1 MESASLT
8 DQHPPKPAPV
18 APVGD
23 TGPPRS
29 GTFTR
34 DIVGV
39 ICLALASLLAG
50 LAINYLRA
58 SPLPLVY
65 QTPEQR
71 LAAELTTLVEAPAFR
86 LSDADTISL
95 DQFRNVVGDHQTI
108 ILDARAAPF
117 YQQGH
122 IPGALNLSRDDFAA
136 DYRRLRPTLDAS
148 KDKSIVIY
156 CSGGD
161 CHDSRMVA
169 SALLSLGFSEVR
181 VFTGGWSGWTEAG
194 LPVEK

>member
-8 DQHPPKPAPV
+8 DPPKPAPL
-18 APVGD
+18 APVG
-23 TGPPRS
+23 GSGSPRS

-39 ICLALASLLAG
+39 ICLAVASLLTG
-50 LAINYLRA
+50 LAINHLRA
-58 SPLPLVY
+58 APLPLVY

-95 DQFRNVVGDHQTI
+95 DQFRGMVGDHQAI

-117 YQQGH
+117 YQLGH
-122 IPGALNLSRDDFAA
+122 IPDALNLSRDDFAA
-136 DYRRLRPTLDAS
+136 DYRRLRPTLDAA
-148 KDKSIVIY
+148 KDKSIVVY

-169 SALLSLGFSEVR
+169 SALLSLGFSQVR

-194 LPVEK
+194 LPIEK

>member
-8 DQHPPKPAPV
+8 GQHPLKPAPV
-18 APVGD
+18 ARVGD
-23 TGPPRS
+23 SGPPGRR
-29 GTFTR
+29 TFTR
-34 DIVGV
+34 DIAGV
-39 ICLALASLLAG
+39 MCLSVASLLAG
-50 LAINYLRA
+50 LAINYFRA
-58 SPLPLVY
+58 APLPLVY

-71 LAAELTTLVEAPAFR
+71 LATELTTLVEAPAFR
-86 LSDADTISL
+86 LSDADTIPLAQLRSEI
-95 DQFRNVVGDHQTI
+95 GDPKTI

-136 DYRRLRPTLDAS
+136 DYRRLRLTLDAS
-148 KDKSIVIY
+148 KNKSIVVY

-169 SALLSLGFSEVR
+169 SALLSLGFAQVR
-181 VFTGGWSGWTEAG
+181 VYTGGWSGWTEAG

>member
-18 APVGD
+18 APAGD

-29 GTFTR
+29 GTFTS

-39 ICLALASLLAG
+39 ICLALASLAAG
-50 LAINYLRA
+50 VAINYLRA

-95 DQFRNVVGDHQTI
+95 DQFRNVVGDHLTI

-122 IPGALNLSRDDFAA
+122 VPGALNLSRDDFAT

-169 SALLSLGFSEVR
+169 SALLSLGFSRVH
-181 VFTGGWSGWTEAG
+181 VFTRGWSGWTEAG

>member
-8 DQHPPKPAPV
+8 DPPKPAPL
-18 APVGD
+18 APVG
-23 TGPPRS
+23 GSGSPRS

-39 ICLALASLLAG
+39 ICLAVASLLTG
-50 LAINYLRA
+50 LAINHLRA
-58 SPLPLVY
+58 APLPLVY

-95 DQFRNVVGDHQTI
+95 DQFRGMVGDHQTI

-148 KDKSIVIY
+148 KDKSFVVY

-169 SALLSLGFSEVR
+169 SALLSLGFS
-181 VFTGGWSGWTEAG
+181 SPG
-194 LPVEK
+194 LRYF

>member
-8 DQHPPKPAPV
+8 DQHPLKSAPV
-18 APVGD
+18 APVG
-23 TGPPRS
+23 GSGSPRS

-39 ICLALASLLAG
+39 ICLGVAALLTG

-58 SPLPLVY
+58 APLSLVY

-95 DQFRNVVGDHQTI
+95 DQFRGVVGNHQTI

-169 SALLSLGFSEVR
+169 SALLSLGFSQVR

>member
-1 MESASLT
+1 MESAPLT
-8 DQHPPKPAPV
+8 DPHPPKPPPLAT
-18 APVGD
+18 VGD
-23 TGPPRS
+23 SRPLRS

-39 ICLALASLLAG
+39 ICLAVASLLAG
-50 LAINYLRA
+50 LAINHLRA
-58 SPLPLVY
+58 SPLSLVY

-95 DQFRNVVGDHQTI
+95 DQLRGLVGEHKAI
-108 ILDARAAPF
+108 VLDARAAPF

-122 IPGALNLSRDDFAA
+122 IPGALNLSRDDFAG
-136 DYRRLRPTLDAS
+136 DYRRLRSTLDPA
-148 KDKSIVIY
+148 KAKSIVVY

-169 SALLSLGFSEVR
+169 SALLSLGFSQVR
-181 VFTGGWSGWTEAG
+181 VYTGGWSGWTEAG

>member
-1 MESASLT
+1 MESSSLT
-8 DQHPPKPAPV
+8 HQHPKPAPV
-18 APVGD
+18 APAGD
-23 TGPPRS
+23 TGAARS
-29 GTFTR
+29 GTFIR
-34 DIVGV
+34 DIAGV
-39 ICLALASLLAG
+39 ICLAVASLLAG
-50 LAINYLRA
+50 LMINYLRA

-65 QTPEQR
+65 QSPEQR
-71 LAAELTTLVEAPAFR
+71 LAAELTTLVEAPVFR

-95 DQFRNVVGDHQTI
+95 DRLRNLVSNHQSI

-136 DYRRLRPTLDAS
+136 DYRHLRPTLDTS
-148 KDKSIVIY
+148 KDKSVIVY

-169 SALLSLGFSEVR
+169 SALLSLGFSQVR

>member
-1 MESASLT
+1 
-8 DQHPPKPAPV
+8 
-18 APVGD
+18 
-23 TGPPRS
+23 
-29 GTFTR
+29 
-34 DIVGV
+34 VGV
-39 ICLALASLLAG
+39 ICLSVASLLAG
-50 LAINYLRA
+50 LAINYFRA
-58 SPLPLVY
+58 APLPLVY

-86 LSDADTISL
+86 LTDADTIPL
-95 DQFRNVVGDHQTI
+95 DQLRGEIGGHKTV

-136 DYRRLRPTLDAS
+136 DYRRLRSTLDAS
-148 KDKSIVIY
+148 KNKSIVVY

-169 SALLSLGFSEVR
+169 SALLSLGFAQVR
-181 VFTGGWSGWTEAG
+181 VYTGGWSGWTEAG

>member
-18 APVGD
+18 APLGD
-23 TGPPRS
+23 SGPPRS

-39 ICLALASLLAG
+39 ICLAVASLLAG

-58 SPLPLVY
+58 PPLPLIY

-71 LAAELTTLVEAPAFR
+71 LAEELTTLVETPAFR

-95 DQFRNVVGDHQTI
+95 AQLRSVVADHQTI

-148 KDKSIVIY
+148 KDKSIVVY

-169 SALLSLGFSEVR
+169 SALLSLGFSQVR
-181 VFTGGWSGWTEAG
+181 LFTGGWSGWTEAG
-194 LPVEK
+194 LSVEK

>member
-8 DQHPPKPAPV
+8 GHPPKPAPIMTEGGSS
-18 APVGD
+18 PLRG
-23 TGPPRS
+23 

-39 ICLALASLLAG
+39 ICLAVASLLAG
-50 LAINYLRA
+50 LAINHFRA
-58 SPLPLVY
+58 APLALVY

-71 LAAELTTLVEAPAFR
+71 LAAELTSLVEAPAFR
-86 LSDADTISL
+86 LTDADTISL
-95 DQFRNVVGDHQTI
+95 DQLRAVVGDHKTMV
-108 ILDARAAPF
+108 LDARAAPF

-122 IPGALNLSRDDFAA
+122 IPGALNLSRDDFAG
-136 DYRRLRPTLDAS
+136 DYRHLRPILDAA
-148 KDKSIVIY
+148 KDKSIVVY

-169 SALLSLGFSEVR
+169 SALLSLGFSQVR
-181 VFTGGWSGWTEAG
+181 VFTGGWSTWTEAG

>member
-18 APVGD
+18 ATVG
-23 TGPPRS
+23 GSGLRRR

-34 DIVGV
+34 DVVGV
-39 ICLALASLLAG
+39 TCLAVASLVAG
-50 LAINYLRA
+50 LAINHLRA
-58 SPLPLVY
+58 PPLPLVY

-71 LAAELTTLVEAPAFR
+71 LAAELTSLVEAPAFH

-95 DQFRNVVGDHQTI
+95 DELRGVVGDHKTI
-108 ILDARAAPF
+108 VLDARATPF

-122 IPGALNLSRDDFAA
+122 IPGALNLSRDDFAR
-136 DYRRLRPTLDAS
+136 DYRRLRPTLDAA
-148 KDKSIVIY
+148 KDKPIVVY

-169 SALLSLGFSEVR
+169 SALLSLGFSQVR

>member
-8 DQHPPKPAPV
+8 DPPKPAPL
-18 APVGD
+18 APVG
-23 TGPPRS
+23 GSGSPRS

-39 ICLALASLLAG
+39 ICLAVASLLTG
-50 LAINYLRA
+50 LAINHLRA
-58 SPLPLVY
+58 APLPLVY

-95 DQFRNVVGDHQTI
+95 DQFRGVVGNHQTI
-108 ILDARAAPF
+108 ILDARVAPF

-136 DYRRLRPTLDAS
+136 DYRRLRPSLDPA
-148 KDKSIVIY
+148 KDKLIVVY

-161 CHDSRMVA
+161 CHDSGMVA
-169 SALLSLGFSEVR
+169 SALLSLGFSQVR

>member
-1 MESASLT
+1 M
-8 DQHPPKPAPV
+8 
-18 APVGD
+18 
-23 TGPPRS
+23 
-29 GTFTR
+29 
-34 DIVGV
+34 
-39 ICLALASLLAG
+39 CLSVASLLAG
-50 LAINYLRA
+50 LAINYFRA
-58 SPLPLVY
+58 APLPLVY

-71 LAAELTTLVEAPAFR
+71 LATELTTLVEAPAFR
-86 LSDADTISL
+86 LSDADTIPLAQLRSEI
-95 DQFRNVVGDHQTI
+95 GDPKTI

-136 DYRRLRPTLDAS
+136 DYRRLRLTLDAS
-148 KDKSIVIY
+148 KNTSIVVY

-169 SALLSLGFSEVR
+169 SALLSLGFTQVR
-181 VFTGGWSGWTEAG
+181 VYTGGWSGWTEAG

>member
-1 MESASLT
+1 MESAALT
-8 DQHPPKPAPV
+8 DQHPLKPAPIV
-18 APVGD
+18 TEG
-23 TGPPRS
+23 GSRPPRS
-29 GTFTR
+29 GTLIR

-39 ICLALASLLAG
+39 ICLAVASLLAG
-50 LAINYLRA
+50 LATNHFRA

-95 DQFRNVVGDHQTI
+95 DQLRGVVGDHQTL

-122 IPGALNLSRDDFAA
+122 IPGALNLSRDDFAS
-136 DYRRLRPTLDAS
+136 DYRRLRRPWTQQRTNRLS
-148 KDKSIVIY
+148 SIARAAI
-156 CSGGD
+156 
-161 CHDSRMVA
+161 A
-169 SALLSLGFSEVR
+169 TTAE
-181 VFTGGWSGWTEAG
+181 WSPARC
-194 LPVEK
+194 

>member
-1 MESASLT
+1 MESASLN
-8 DQHPPKPAPV
+8 DQHPVKPAPV
-18 APVGD
+18 APVAD
-23 TGPPRS
+23 SDPPRG
-29 GTFTR
+29 GTFIR
-34 DIVGV
+34 DLVAVTG
-39 ICLALASLLAG
+39 LAVASLLAG

-71 LAAELTTLVEAPAFR
+71 LAAALTTLVEKPAFR

-95 DQFRNVVGDHQTI
+95 EQFRGEVGDHKTI

-122 IPGALNLSRDDFAA
+122 IPDALNLSRDDFAA
-136 DYRRLRPTLDAS
+136 DYRRLRPTLDAA
-148 KDKSIVIY
+148 KDKSIVVY

-169 SALLSLGFSEVR
+169 SALLSLGFSHVR

>member
-1 MESASLT
+1 MESAPLSG
-8 DQHPPKPAPV
+8 QHPLEPDPA
-18 APVGD
+18 APVG
-23 TGPPRS
+23 GSGLARS
-29 GTFTR
+29 RTFTH
-34 DIVGV
+34 DILGV
-39 ICLALASLLAG
+39 MCLAVASLLAG
-50 LAINYLRA
+50 LVVNYLRA
-58 SPLPLVY
+58 APLPLVY

-86 LSDADTISL
+86 LSDADTIPLAQLRS
-95 DQFRNVVGDHQTI
+95 VIGDHQTI

-122 IPGALNLSRDDFAA
+122 IPGALNLSRDEFAA
-136 DYRRLRPTLDAS
+136 DYRRLRPTLDAA

-169 SALLSLGFSEVR
+169 SALLSLGFSHVR

>member
-8 DQHPPKPAPV
+8 DQRPPEPARV

-23 TGPPRS
+23 SSRPRR

-34 DIVGV
+34 DVVGV
-39 ICLALASLLAG
+39 TCLALASLLAG
-50 LAINYLRA
+50 LTINYLRSA
-58 SPLPLVY
+58 PLPLVY
-65 QTPEQR
+65 HTPEQR

-95 DQFRNVVGDHQTI
+95 DQFRNLVGDHQTI

-148 KDKSIVIY
+148 KDKSLVIY

-169 SALLSLGFSEVR
+169 SALLSLGFSQVR

-194 LPVEK
+194 LPVQK

>member
-8 DQHPPKPAPV
+8 GQHPARSAPV
-18 APVGD
+18 APVGNSV
-23 TGPPRS
+23 PPGRRP
-29 GTFTR
+29 FTR

-39 ICLALASLLAG
+39 ICLAVASLLAG

-58 SPLPLVY
+58 APLPLVY

-86 LSDADTISL
+86 LSDADTIPL
-95 DQFRNVVGDHQTI
+95 AQFRGVIGDHKTI

-122 IPGALNLSRDDFAA
+122 IPSALNLLRDDFAA
-136 DYRRLRPTLDAS
+136 DYRRLRPTLDAA
-148 KDKSIVIY
+148 KDKLIVVY

-169 SALLSLGFSEVR
+169 SALLSLGFSQVR

>member
-1 MESASLT
+1 MTEGGSSPLR
-8 DQHPPKPAPV
+8 
-18 APVGD
+18 G
-23 TGPPRS
+23 

-39 ICLALASLLAG
+39 IFLAVASLLAG
-50 LAINYLRA
+50 LAINHFRA
-58 SPLPLVY
+58 APLALVY

-71 LAAELTTLVEAPAFR
+71 LAAELTSLVEAPAFR
-86 LSDADTISL
+86 LTDADTISL
-95 DQFRNVVGDHQTI
+95 DQLRGVVGDHKTI
-108 ILDARAAPF
+108 VLDARAAPF

-122 IPGALNLSRDDFAA
+122 IPGALNLSRDDFAR
-136 DYRRLRPTLDAS
+136 DYRRVRPTLDSA
-148 KDKSIVIY
+148 KDKSIVVY

-169 SALLSLGFSEVR
+169 SALLSLGFSQVR

>member
-8 DQHPPKPAPV
+8 GRQPLKPAPV
-18 APVGD
+18 APAGD
-23 TGPPRS
+23 SGPPGRR
-29 GTFTR
+29 TFTR

-39 ICLALASLLAG
+39 ICLSLASLLTG
-50 LAINYLRA
+50 LAINHFRA
-58 SPLPLVY
+58 APLPLVY

-71 LAAELTTLVEAPAFR
+71 LATELTTLVEAPAFR
-86 LSDADTISL
+86 LSDADTIPLAQLRSEI
-95 DQFRNVVGDHQTI
+95 GDPKTI

-136 DYRRLRPTLDAS
+136 DYRRLRLTLDAS
-148 KDKSIVIY
+148 KNKSIVVY

-169 SALLSLGFSEVR
+169 SALLSLGFTQVR
-181 VFTGGWSGWTEAG
+181 VYTGGWSGWTEAG

>member
-1 MESASLT
+1 MA
-8 DQHPPKPAPV
+8 
-18 APVGD
+18 
-23 TGPPRS
+23 RRR
-29 GTFTR
+29 TFTH
-34 DIVGV
+34 DILGV
-39 ICLALASLLAG
+39 MCLAVASLLAG
-50 LAINYLRA
+50 LVVNYLRA
-58 SPLPLVY
+58 APLPLVY

-86 LSDADTISL
+86 LSDADTIPLAQLRS
-95 DQFRNVVGDHQTI
+95 VIGDHQTI
-108 ILDARAAPF
+108 ILDARASPF

-136 DYRRLRPTLDAS
+136 DYRRLRPTLDAA

-169 SALLSLGFSEVR
+169 SALLSLGFSHVR

>member
-18 APVGD
+18 ATVG
-23 TGPPRS
+23 GSLPGNS

-34 DIVGV
+34 DLVGV
-39 ICLALASLLAG
+39 TCLAVVSLLAG

-58 SPLPLVY
+58 APLPLVY
-65 QTPEQR
+65 RTPEQR
-71 LAAELTTLVEAPAFR
+71 LAAELTSLVEAPAFR

-95 DQFRNVVGDHQTI
+95 DQLRGVVGDHKTVV
-108 ILDARAAPF
+108 LDARATPF

-122 IPGALNLSRDDFAA
+122 IPGALNLSRDDFAQ
-136 DYRRLRPTLDAS
+136 DYRRLRPTLDAA
-148 KDKSIVIY
+148 KDKPIVIY

-169 SALLSLGFSEVR
+169 SALLSLGFSQVR

>member
-8 DQHPPKPAPV
+8 GQHPLKPAPV
-18 APVGD
+18 ARAGNS
-23 TGPPRS
+23 GPPGRR
-29 GTFTR
+29 TFTR
-34 DIVGV
+34 DIAGV
-39 ICLALASLLAG
+39 MCLSVASLLAG
-50 LAINYLRA
+50 LAINYFRA
-58 SPLPLVY
+58 APLPLVY

-71 LAAELTTLVEAPAFR
+71 LATELTTLVEAPAFR
-86 LSDADTISL
+86 LSDADTIPLAQLRSEI
-95 DQFRNVVGDHQTI
+95 GDPKTI

-136 DYRRLRPTLDAS
+136 DYRRLRLTLDSS
-148 KDKSIVIY
+148 KNKSIVVY

-169 SALLSLGFSEVR
+169 SALLSLGFAQVR
-181 VFTGGWSGWTEAG
+181 VYTGGWSGWTEAG